1 MGNGTAGA
9 VRFFVNPAWKY
20 RAMNSPTKYQF
31 DVLVVGAGPAGL
43 SAASSAAECGVR
55 VGIVDDNHALG
66 GQIWRGPS
74 DQVRSEAGRRT
85 QRLRTAGVQ
94 VLAGTQ
100 VFHHRSPGTLFAE
113 RPDGPVELGYGKLV
127 LATGAKERFL
137 PFPGWTL
144 PNVMGAGGLQALV
157 KSGLPIAG
165 KRVVV
170 AGSGPLL
177 LAVAAYLRE
186 QGATIPLICEQ
197 ATWVALARF
206 GLALRAQPKKIRQ
219 AWRLRKQLAGVPFAA
234 NSWPLFAHGG
244 TSLEQVAI
252 SRNGRSETIDCD
264 YLACGFHLVANTEL
278 AALLGCRIEGGFVR
292 VDDLQQTSIPG
303 VYCAGEATGIGGLE
317 LALVEG
323 QIAGWAAGG
332 KQDRAQARFR
342 ERGKLQ
348 KFVCVLEQTFALRP
362 ELRTLRLP
370 GTIVCRC
377 EDVPYARVAQHGSWR
392 AAKLLTRCGMGPCQG
407 RVCGPVIQF
416 LFNWLPDSVRPPI
429 FPTRLESLAA
439 IAFET
444 EPAPGELTGGPR

>member
-1 MGNGTAGA
+1 MGKGIARA
-9 VRFFVNPAWKY
+9 VRFFVSRVWKY
-20 RAMNSPTKYQF
+20 RPMHNATQYQF

-43 SAASSAAECGVR
+43 SAASCAAGCGVR
-55 VGIVDDNHALG
+55 VGIVDDNPALG

-74 DQVRSEAGRRT
+74 DHVPSEAGRRA
-85 QRLRTAGVQ
+85 QRLRAAGVQ
-94 VLAGTQ
+94 VLSGTQ

-113 RPDGPVELGYGKLV
+113 GPDGAVELGYGKLV

-177 LAVAAYLRE
+177 LAVAAYLRG

-197 ATWVALARF
+197 ASWVSLARF
-206 GLALRAQPKKIRQ
+206 GVALLGQPKKIRQ
-219 AWRLRKQLAGVPFAA
+219 AWALRKQLAGVPFAA
-234 NSWPLFAHGG
+234 SSWPLFAHGEN
-244 TSLEQVAI
+244 SLERVAI
-252 SRNGRSETIDCD
+252 SRNGKSETIACD
-264 YLACGFHLVANTEL
+264 YLACGFHLVPNAEL
-278 AALLGCRIEGGFVR
+278 AALLGCRIAEGWVQ
-292 VDDLQQTSIPG
+292 VDEWQQTSIPG
-303 VYCAGEATGIGGLE
+303 VYCAGEPTGIGGLE

-332 KQDRAQARFR
+332 NPGRAQGRFR
-342 ERGKLQ
+342 ERGQLQ
-348 KFVCVLEQTFALRP
+348 KFVRVLERSFALRP

-370 GTIVCRC
+370 GTIICRC

-429 FPTRLESLAA
+429 FPTSLESLAA
-439 IAFET
+439 IRLQP
-444 EPAPGELTGGPR
+444 EPAPGEFTGGPR

>member
-1 MGNGTAGA
+1 
-9 VRFFVNPAWKY
+9 
-20 RAMNSPTKYQF
+20 
-31 DVLVVGAGPAGL
+31 
-43 SAASSAAECGVR
+43 
-55 VGIVDDNHALG
+55 
-66 GQIWRGPS
+66 
-74 DQVRSEAGRRT
+74 
-85 QRLRTAGVQ
+85 
-94 VLAGTQ
+94 
-100 VFHHRSPGTLFAE
+100 
-113 RPDGPVELGYGKLV
+113 LGYQKLV

-197 ATWVALARF
+197 APWASLARF
-206 GLALRAQPKKIRQ
+206 GMALLAQPKKICQ
-219 AWRLRKQLAGVPFAA
+219 AWRLRKQLAGVPLAA
-234 NSWPLFAHGG
+234 NSWPLFAHGENR
-244 TSLEQVAI
+244 LERVAI
-252 SRNGRSETIDCD
+252 SRHGQSETIACD
-264 YLACGFHLVANTEL
+264 YLACGFHLVANSEL
-278 AALLGCRIEGGFVR
+278 AALLGCRIAEGFVR
-292 VDDLQQTSIPG
+292 VDDFQQTSIPG
-303 VYCAGEATGIGGLE
+303 VYCAGEPTGIGGLE

-332 KQDRAQARFR
+332 NSDRAQGCFR

-348 KFVCVLEQTFALRP
+348 KFVKVLERTFALRA

-377 EDVPYARVAQHGSWR
+377 EDVPYARVAQHRSWR
-392 AAKLLTRCGMGPCQG
+392 AAKLLTRCGMGTCQG
-407 RVCGPVIQF
+407 RVCGPAIQF

-439 IAFET
+439 VRFQA
-444 EPAPGELTGGPR
+444 EPALGDSIGGSR